1 MTLRLKSRPNKRGS
15 DFWHFA
21 QRSLFQGVVL
31 CALLT
36 LSPAPVYS
44 QILPSGEIDPIRL
57 RLAEKKLAGLLA
69 PSNEEAFLQVF
80 VEVSID
86 RDALIDTAVVYDL
99 IVHYDPN
106 RYVNPRVGSYPLRFE
121 EQLILWG
128 KRIASYTK
136 STQWTSG
143 RFYLRDLSTGRAAW
157 IFTADARRLYAP
169 SKKRISARDET
180 PYTDIHTTGQWLRAF
195 KEESREAVGLRLQ
208 QEAQQRAQ
216 SLTKDLKP

>member
-1 MTLRLKSRPNKRGS
+1 MKSRPNKRGS

-21 QRSLFQGVVL
+21 QRSLFRGVVL

-143 RFYLRDLSTGRAAW
+143 RFYLRDLSTGRAAC
-157 IFTADARRLYAP
+157 IFTTDARRLYAP

-195 KEESREAVGLRLQ
+195 KEESREAVGLRL
-208 QEAQQRAQ
+208 
-216 SLTKDLKP
+216 